1 METNKN
7 MDTEDRNKQIDKWL
21 DTALAEYGNTE
32 PRSGLETR
40 VLANLGAERERRRTL
55 WVRWWPALAAVA
67 AMVLVFAVLLFSHH
81 LPVTTPKQS
90 IANTPRQTLPTP
102 SPAPSFDRSVPK
114 HVRRPAQQPAIVP
127 TQDSDLPRLATFPSQ
142 QRDDQA
148 QLLRA
153 FVERAP
159 ATEIR
164 NLVARPAQAND
175 LQIAEIQIPSLG
187 AEELSI
193 HKNIKN

>member
-1 METNKN
+1 MEANKN

-21 DTALAEYGNTE
+21 DTALAEYGNAE
-32 PRSGLETR
+32 PRMGLETR
-40 VLANLGAERERRRTL
+40 VLSNLRAKRERRREG
-55 WVRWWPALAAVA
+55 WQRWWPALAAVA
-67 AMVLVFAVLLFSHH
+67 AMVLVFAVLLFSHRGVA
-81 LPVTTPKQS
+81 PPKQS

-102 SPAPSFDRSVPK
+102 SPAPSFARSVPK
-114 HVRRPAQQPAIVP
+114 HVRRPSPQPVIVP

-153 FVERAP
+153 FVKRAP

-164 NLVARPAQAND
+164 SLVARPAQAND
-175 LQIAEIQIPSLG
+175 LQIAEIQIPSLE

>member
-102 SPAPSFDRSVPK
+102 SPAPSLARSVPK
-114 HVRRPAQQPAIVP
+114 HVRRPSPRPVAVQ
-127 TQDSDLPRLATFPSQ
+127 TQDSVLPRLAAFPSQ
-142 QRDDQA
+142 QRDDRA
-148 QLLRA
+148 RLLRD
-153 FVERAP
+153 FVKQAP
-159 ATEIR
+159 TTEIR
-164 NLVARPAQAND
+164 ALIARPAQAND
-175 LQIAEIQIPSLG
+175 LQIAAIQISPLG
-187 AEELSI
+187 AEELPI
-193 HKNIKN
+193 PKNTKN